1 MNMKPADSTENKMLE
16 ISEPAEGLGRK
27 SFLKLL
33 GAAAVTGW
41 IGYAFGSEK
50 KKAPQGEWEKVGD
63 GKKRKWGMAIDLD
76 LCSGCGSCVVA
87 CHVEN
92 NVPFTGDDP
101 KKDGTEINW
110 MTLLPLRQEGEGQ
123 LTPLPCM
130 HCENPPCVKVCPV
143 NATFQTEEGIVDQI
157 WDRCIGCRYCENACP
172 YSRRYFNWAEPEWP
186 ETYKQA
192 LNPDVATRPGGVVEK
207 CTFCVHRIRDLKE
220 KVRAE
225 DREITDDDVRL
236 LPACAQSCPAEAII
250 FGDLNDEDS
259 LVSRLSDSPRANR
272 LLEHVGT
279 KPKVFYLAK
288 EKPIGLDRKES

>member
-41 IGYAFGSEK
+41 IGSAFGSEK

-143 NATFQTEEGIVDQI
+143 NA
-157 WDRCIGCRYCENACP
+157 
-172 YSRRYFNWAEPEWP
+172 NWAEPEWP